1 MNEQKRELLSA
12 LVDDEL
18 AQEASSVI
26 ETLLEDNE
34 AKQTWSRYH
43 LIGNSLRGHLPGHI
57 VDISSNVS
65 QTIASEP
72 TILAPAIKSSS
83 RKSSDLMKPV
93 MGFAIAASVA
103 AVAIFN
109 VQQAKQFPET
119 GQPVIAQ
126 SSIATSQ
133 PSLATSPQLVNQQ
146 TAQAQV
152 YQVKHIDPRLN
163 RYLVNYNEYR
173 ANTGVSGMPPHVRMV
188 ANGAESNEQL
198 NKPVNKPDE

>member
-1 MNEQKRELLSA
+1 MNDKKREQLSA

-18 AQEASSVI
+18 TQEATSVI
-26 ETLLEDNE
+26 ESLLEDNE
-34 AKQTWSRYH
+34 AKETWARYH
-43 LIGNSLRGHLPGHI
+43 LIGDSLRGHLPGHI
-57 VDISSNVS
+57 GDISSGVS
-65 QTIASEP
+65 QALASEP
-72 TILAPAIKSSS
+72 TILAPAKKSAN

-103 AVAIFN
+103 SVAIFN
-109 VQQAKQFPET
+109 VQQARQIPET

-133 PSLATSPQLVNQQ
+133 PSLVTSIATPQLVNQQ
-146 TAQAQV
+146 TGHAQV
-152 YQVKHIDPRLN
+152 YQAKNVDPRLN

-188 ANGAESNEQL
+188 ANEAESNEQL
-198 NKPVNKPDE
+198 NKPDE

>member
-1 MNEQKRELLSA
+1 MNEQKREQLSA

-26 ETLLEDNE
+26 ESLLEDND
-34 AKQTWSRYH
+34 AKETWSRYH
-43 LIGNSLRGHLPGHI
+43 LIGNSLRGHLPEHI

-65 QTIASEP
+65 QAIASEP
-72 TILAPAIKSSS
+72 TILAPAKKSSS

-109 VQQAKQFPET
+109 VQQANQISET

-173 ANTGVSGMPPHVRMV
+173 ANTVVSGMPPHVRMV
-188 ANGAESNEQL
+188 ANDAESNKQL

>member
-1 MNEQKRELLSA
+1 MNEQKREQLSA

-18 AQEASSVI
+18 TQEASSVI
-26 ETLLEDNE
+26 ESLLEDND
-34 AKQTWSRYH
+34 AKQTWTRYH
-43 LIGNSLRGHLPGHI
+43 LIGDSLRGHLPGHI
-57 VDISSNVS
+57 EDISGNVS
-65 QTIASEP
+65 QALASEP
-72 TILAPAIKSSS
+72 TILAPAKKSTSRASS
-83 RKSSDLMKPV
+83 NLMKPV

-109 VQQAKQFPET
+109 VQQAKQLPET

-146 TAQAQV
+146 SAQAQV
-152 YQVKHIDPRLN
+152 YQVRNADPRLN

-188 ANGAESNEQL
+188 ANGAESNEQS

>member
-1 MNEQKRELLSA
+1 
-12 LVDDEL
+12 
-18 AQEASSVI
+18 
-26 ETLLEDNE
+26 
-34 AKQTWSRYH
+34 
-43 LIGNSLRGHLPGHI
+43 
-57 VDISSNVS
+57 
-65 QTIASEP
+65 
-72 TILAPAIKSSS
+72 
-83 RKSSDLMKPV
+83 

-109 VQQAKQFPET
+109 VQQANQISET
-119 GQPVIAQ
+119 GQPAIAQ

-152 YQVKHIDPRLN
+152 YQVKHVDPRLN

-173 ANTGVSGMPPHVRMV
+173 ANTVVSGMPPHVRMV
-188 ANGAESNEQL
+188 ANDAESNKQL